1 MKLKSI
7 TGILLAGF
15 VITLFFGCGASSQKS
30 QQKTTDTYTVS
41 EIYVKSETI
50 QKEEIYDSISY
61 SGRLE
66 GYKDI
71 MIMPQ
76 MPGEI
81 EEILVSVND
90 RVLKD
95 DLLVKMNAA
104 SLKQVEA
111 QYESARKSYE
121 RMKSLYADK
130 LIAPQEYDQVKAGY
144 DAARAAYRQVLDSTE
159 LTAPFQGTI
168 VGKYFD
174 DNELYSPGRRGILRL
189 AQIEKLKLPISVVA
203 KDYIKLREGME
214 ARIVVEAFPNQV
226 FTGTLGDLSPG
237 ADPVTGLF
245 SANIIMENPGKRLP
259 VGVFATGEV
268 IIKIKENALVIPRT
282 ALSADKV
289 VYTIESGRAKRR
301 VVQTGILLTDR
312 VEITGGLN
320 EGDTVISEGTLG
332 LEDGMAVKVIGR

>member
-1 MKLKSI
+1 MKLKFI

-15 VITLFFGCGASSQKS
+15 VITLFSGCGASSQKA
-30 QQKTTDTYTVS
+30 QQKTANTPTVS
-41 EIYVKSETI
+41 EIYVESETI

-66 GYKDI
+66 GNKDI

-76 MPGEI
+76 IPGEI
-81 EEILVSVND
+81 EDILVRVND
-90 RVLKD
+90 RVSKD

-130 LIAPQEYDQVKAGY
+130 LIAPQEYDQIKAGY

-189 AQIEKLKLPISVVA
+189 AQIEKLKLPIAVVT

-226 FTGTLGDLSPG
+226 FYGVLRDLSPG

-245 SANIIMENPGKRLP
+245 SANIVMDNPDNRLP

-268 IIKIKENALVIPRT
+268 IFKIKENALVIPRT
-282 ALSADKV
+282 ALSADNV
-289 VYTIESGRAKRR
+289 VFIIESGRAKRK
-301 VVQTGILLTDR
+301 VVQTGILLADR
-312 VEITGGLN
+312 VEITAGLN

>member
-1 MKLKSI
+1 MKLKFI

-15 VITLFFGCGASSQKS
+15 VITLFSGCGASSQK
-30 QQKTTDTYTVS
+30 TANTPTVS
-41 EIYVKSETI
+41 EIYVESETI

-66 GYKDI
+66 GNKDI

-76 MPGEI
+76 IPGEI
-81 EEILVSVND
+81 EDILVRVND
-90 RVLKD
+90 RVSKD

-189 AQIEKLKLPISVVA
+189 AQIEKLKLPIAVVT

-226 FTGTLGDLSPG
+226 FYGVLRDLSPG

-245 SANIIMENPGKRLP
+245 SANIVMDNPDNRLP

-268 IIKIKENALVIPRT
+268 IFKIKENALVIPRT
-282 ALSADKV
+282 ALSADNV
-289 VYTIESGRAKRR
+289 VFIIESGRAKRK
-301 VVQTGILLTDR
+301 VVQTGILLADR
-312 VEITGGLN
+312 VEITAGLN

>member
-15 VITLFFGCGASSQKS
+15 VITLFSGCGASSQKA
-30 QQKTTDTYTVS
+30 QQKTTDTSTVS

-50 QKEEIYDSISY
+50 QKEEIYDSVSY

-66 GYKDI
+66 GNKDI

-76 MPGEI
+76 IPGEI
-81 EEILVSVND
+81 EDILVRVND
-90 RVLKD
+90 RVSKD

-130 LIAPQEYDQVKAGY
+130 LIAPQEYDQIKAGY

-189 AQIEKLKLPISVVA
+189 AQIEKLKLPIAVVT
-203 KDYIKLREGME
+203 KDYIKLSEGME

-226 FTGTLGDLSPG
+226 FYGVLRDLSPG

-245 SANIIMENPGKRLP
+245 SANIVMDNPDNRLP

-268 IIKIKENALVIPRT
+268 IFKIKENALVIPRT
-282 ALSADKV
+282 ALSADNV
-289 VYTIESGRAKRR
+289 VYTIESGRAKRK
-301 VVQTGILLTDR
+301 VVQTGILLADR
-312 VEITGGLN
+312 VEITAGLN

>member
-7 TGILLAGF
+7 TGILFAGF
-15 VITLFFGCGASSQKS
+15 VITLFSACGASSQKA
-30 QQKTTDTYTVS
+30 QQKTTDTPTVS

-50 QKEEIYDSISY
+50 QTEEIYDSISS
-61 SGRLE
+61 SGRLA
-66 GYKDI
+66 GNKDI

-76 MPGEI
+76 IPGEI
-81 EEILVSVND
+81 EDILVSVND
-90 RVLKD
+90 RVSKD

-104 SLKQVEA
+104 SLEQVEA
-111 QYESARKSYE
+111 QYEAARKSYE

-144 DAARAAYRQVLDSTE
+144 DTAKAAYRQVLDSTE

-174 DNELYSPGRRGILRL
+174 ENELYSPGRRGILRL
-189 AQIEKLKLPISVVA
+189 AQIEKLKLPITVVA
-203 KDYIKLREGME
+203 KDYVKLSEGME
-214 ARIVVEAFPNQV
+214 ARIVVEAFPDQV
-226 FTGTLGDLSPG
+226 FYGVLRDLSPG

-245 SANIIMENPGKRLP
+245 SAHIIMDNPDNRLP
-259 VGVFATGEV
+259 VGVFATGYV
-268 IIKIKENALVIPRT
+268 IIRINKNALVIPRT
-282 ALSADKV
+282 ALLADSV
-289 VYTIESGRAKRR
+289 VFTLESGRAKHR
-301 VVQTGILLTDR
+301 VVQTGILLADK

-320 EGDTVISEGTLG
+320 EGDTIISEGTLG